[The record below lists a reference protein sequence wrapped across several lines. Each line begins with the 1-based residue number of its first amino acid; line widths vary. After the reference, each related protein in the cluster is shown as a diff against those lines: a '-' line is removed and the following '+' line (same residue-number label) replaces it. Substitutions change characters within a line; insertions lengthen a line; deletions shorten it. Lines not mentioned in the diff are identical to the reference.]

1 MTRIGTFLR
10 TNGLALV
17 ALFFALSGTAVAAG
31 GLITGDKIAPSTL
44 TGAHVKDGTLD
55 GWDLANNAVATYKIA
70 DGSIS
75 SPDIG
80 SLQIKGNH
88 IDKGSIPLSKLSVKE
103 GAWASITLP
112 ANTCKSVAHGGFV
125 PGSPT
130 YTVATTALSDL
141 TVSSTVADASGYA
154 QVTLCN
160 HLSIQRATGIRVY
173 AFQP

>member
-1 MTRIGTFLR
+1 MTRTGTFLR

-55 GWDLANNAVATYKIA
+55 GWDLANNSVATYKIA

-88 IDKGSIPLSKLSVKE
+88 IDKGSIPLSKLSVRE
-103 GAWASITLP
+103 GQWTTLP
-112 ANTCKSVAHGGFV
+112 LAANECKNVAYGGFA
-125 PGSPT
+125 PGSATLAVPT
-130 YTVATTALSDL
+130 AGAGNLTITSAMVDAGGYSVVTV
-141 TVSSTVADASGYA
+141 
-154 QVTLCN
+154 CN
-160 HLSIQRATGIRVY
+160 HLAAPRSTGFRLY